1 MSNPDSAGDNLKHL
15 TLDISPAD
23 LENAFRFNVVSAGCF
38 GAVYKVLHDGV
49 LCAAKYRRIDESVYR
64 LEHFQQ
70 ECLLHSKLHHPNIV
84 RMLGVCYHR
93 GYHNSIDKPI
103 KIMEL
108 LELDLFSVVHYKFNI
123 PMYVKLTIIQDISR
137 GLEYLHTR
145 NPPIVHSYL
154 TMDVVLLTA
163 NLVAKIGGFT
173 FAVEMVSESKTL
185 LESTVHS
192 VNDEILKCSLY
203 CGPPFDIYSF
213 GGLICKTIT
222 EQQFYVSHKGLADN
236 PIGKV
241 LLVHAVDIDQ
251 YKCYIDLIKDVSLKQ
266 LVIDSMDDNPKLR
279 PSALMI
285 NKIIG
290 NTIKGEFYSPCMSIT
305 NNILLT

>member
-1 MSNPDSAGDNLKHL
+1 MSTIDSAGDNLKHL
-15 TLDISPAD
+15 KLDISLAD
-23 LENAFRFNVVSAGCF
+23 LENANVVSAGCF
-38 GAVYKVLHDGV
+38 GAVYKVPYDGV

-93 GYHNSIDKPI
+93 SYHSSIDQLI
-103 KIMEL
+103 KIMEF
-108 LELDLFSVVHYKFNI
+108 LELDLFSVVHYKFNRI

-137 GLEYLHTR
+137 GLDYLHTR

-173 FAVEMVSESKTL
+173 FTVEMVSESKRL
-185 LESTVHS
+185 LESTAHS
-192 VNDEILKCSLY
+192 VSDEILKCSLY

-241 LLVHAVDIDQ
+241 LMVHDVDIDK
-251 YKCYIDLIKDVSLKQ
+251 YKYYIDLIEDVSLKQ
-266 LVIDSMDDNPKLR
+266 LVINIMNDNPELR
-279 PSALMI
+279 PSALRI
-285 NKIIG
+285 NKIID
-290 NTIKGEFYSPCMSIT
+290 NMVKGESYIDV
-305 NNILLT
+305 LVYYK

>member
-1 MSNPDSAGDNLKHL
+1 MDDKLKQL
-15 TLDISPAD
+15 TLEISSED

-38 GAVYKVLHDGV
+38 GAVYKVQYEGV
-49 LCAAKYRRIDESVYR
+49 LCAAKYRRIDEDVYK
-64 LEHFQQ
+64 LKQFQQ

-84 RMLGVCYHR
+84 QMFGVCYHSS
-93 GYHNSIDKPI
+93 SIDQPI

-108 LELDLFSVVHYKFNI
+108 LELDLFSVVHYKFNT
-123 PMYVKLTIIQDISR
+123 PMYVKLTMIQDISR
-137 GLEYLHTR
+137 GLDYLHTC

-154 TMDVVLLTA
+154 TMNVVLLTA

-173 FAVEMVSESKTL
+173 FAVEMVPESKIL
-185 LESTVHS
+185 LESTAHDS
-192 VNDEILKCSLY
+192 VSDEILTCSLY

-236 PIGKV
+236 PIGKI
-241 LLVHAVDIDQ
+241 LMVHAIDTDQ
-251 YKCYIDLIKDVSLKQ
+251 YKHYIDLIKDASLKQ
-266 LVIDSMDDNPKLR
+266 LVINSMNDDPKFR

-290 NTIKGEFYSPCMSIT
+290 NVIKGEFYCPCQSQ
-305 NNILLT
+305 